1 MRFLHA
7 ADIHLDSPLRG
18 LRARAGEQGHE
29 IADAPRR
36 AFVKLIDFAIEQ
48 HVDLLL
54 LAGDNWDG
62 GHSDYGSLLFF
73 AEEMTRLNRQGIR
86 VIMIQGNHDAE
97 NQLRLTMPENVRMMP
112 TRGPRSEVY
121 ADLGV
126 AVHGQ
131 SYPRR
136 DVMENLAAKYPTA
149 KSGVVNIGLLHTA
162 VTGYAGAHRPYAP
175 CTIADLRDKSYDY
188 WALGHVHARTELSR
202 DPWIVYPGNLQ
213 TRMMR
218 EAGEKGATLV
228 TANDGRILQVE
239 HVPLDVVRWVA
250 LDVDVTGCKTQDGLT
265 GLLNERLQ
273 EAVRDADGRLVVARV
288 QFTGTTELHHS
299 LKLNSDHWL
308 DIEIERACLDL
319 DKLWLEQVIVQ
330 TRAEGE
336 RGRSES
342 DALAEIERTIEALRR
357 SPQERDGLMTQIG
370 EVVEKLVPSLSELV
384 AQGPDGEVIDAD
396 ALLDSVLDDARD
408 LLLGQL
414 EGMS

>member
-48 HVDLLL
+48 QVDLLL

-73 AEEMTRLNRQGIR
+73 AEEMTRLNRRGIR
-86 VIMIQGNHDAE
+86 VAMIQGNHDAE

-121 ADLGV
+121 GDLGV

-136 DVMENLAAKYPTA
+136 DVMENLAAKYPAA
-149 KSGVVNIGLLHTA
+149 KSGMMNIGLLHTA

-175 CTIADLRDKSYDY
+175 CTIDDLRDKSYDY

-213 TRMMR
+213 TRMMP

-228 TANDGRILQVE
+228 TVRDGRVEEVE
-239 HVPLDVVRWVA
+239 HVPLDVVRWVSV
-250 LDVDVTGCKTQDGLT
+250 DVDMSGCTTQDGLA
-265 GLLNERLQ
+265 GLLNESLQ
-273 EAVRDADGRLVVARV
+273 DAVRAADGRLIVARV
-288 QFTGTTELHHS
+288 QLSGATELHHA
-299 LKLNSDHWL
+299 LKTNADHWL
-308 DIEIERACLDL
+308 DTEIERARLDL
-319 DKLWLEQVIVQ
+319 DKLWLEQVIVE
-330 TRAEGE
+330 TRAAGE
-336 RGRSES
+336 RGRAES
-342 DALAEIERTIEALRR
+342 DALAEIERTIEALRS
-357 SPQERDGLMTQIG
+357 SPQERDSLRAQIG

-384 AQGPDGEVIDAD
+384 GQGPDGEAIDPD

-408 LLLGQL
+408 LLVGQL
-414 EGMS
+414 GGMS

>member
-36 AFVKLIDFAIEQ
+36 AFVKLIDFTIEQ
-48 HVDLLL
+48 QVDLLL

-73 AEEMTRLNRQGIR
+73 AEEMTRLNRHGIR
-86 VIMIQGNHDAE
+86 VVMIQGNHDAE

-121 ADLGV
+121 DDLGV
-126 AVHGQ
+126 AIHGQ

-136 DVMENLAAKYPTA
+136 DVIENLAAKYPAA
-149 KSGVVNIGLLHTA
+149 KSGVINIGLLHTA

-188 WALGHVHARTELSR
+188 WALGHVHARTVLSR

-228 TANDGRILQVE
+228 TVRDGRIEEVE
-239 HVPLDVVRWVA
+239 HVPLDVVRWVS
-250 LDVDVTGCKTQDGLT
+250 LDVDLTGRTTQDGLA
-265 GLLNERLQ
+265 GFVNERLQ
-273 EAVRDADGRLVVARV
+273 DAVLAADGRLVVARV
-288 QFTGTTELHHS
+288 QLSGVTELHHA
-299 LKLNSDHWL
+299 LKTNSDRWL
-308 DIEIERACLDL
+308 DTEIERARLDL
-319 DKLWLEQVIVQ
+319 DKLWLEQVIVE
-330 TRAEGE
+330 TRAVGEG
-336 RGRSES
+336 GRAES
-342 DALAEIERTIEALRR
+342 DALAEIERTIEALR
-357 SPQERDGLMTQIG
+357 SSSQERDSLRAQIG
-370 EVVEKLVPSLSELV
+370 EVIEKLVPSLGELV
-384 AQGPDGEVIDAD
+384 GQGPDGEAIDPD
-396 ALLDSVLDDARD
+396 ALLDAVLDDARD

-414 EGMS
+414 GGTS